1 MFFIVGFIYDELLL
15 FASDIHKWIDD
26 VGETE
31 DDVSVV
37 HNLVFFNLFL

>member
-1 MFFIVGFIYDELLL
+1 LL
-15 FASDIHKWIDD
+15 FASDINKWIDD

-37 HNLVFFNLFL
+37 HNLVF

>member
-1 MFFIVGFIYDELLL
+1 MFFIVGFIDDELLL
-15 FASDIHKWIDD
+15 FASDIIKWIDD

-37 HNLVFFNLFL
+37 HNLVF